1 MVFGR
6 GLPHKINN
14 FDEIWVENAQ
24 PGILISDK
32 FFHIKNNKQDDNN
45 MSLRIY
51 NTLTGKKEVF
61 EPVNKGRVGMYVCG
75 PTVYDTSHIGHARAV
90 VIFDLILRWL
100 KTSAYEVTYVR
111 NFTDVDDKIIKKA
124 NETGK
129 KPKEISEKYID
140 EFHREMD
147 ALNVQRPSMEPKAT
161 DHIQDIIDFID
172 ILIKKGSAYHVKGSD
187 VFFSIES
194 FREYGKLSGRNPED
208 MISGA
213 RIAVNDK
220 KKNPMDFTLWKP
232 AKPGEPSWES
242 PWGMG
247 RPGWHIEC
255 SAMSYKYLGE
265 SFDIHGGGKDLI
277 FPHHENEIA
286 QSEAAFG
293 KQFVK
298 YWVHNGFVDIN
309 HEKMSKSLGNFTMIK
324 DVLKK
329 YHPEVIRL
337 FLLSKHYRSPI
348 DYNENSMDEVTASL
362 DKIYAFLARAYGA
375 GIDPENNNSCPD
387 GDGWK
392 NFAKAMDDDFNSAL
406 GMASVF
412 EAVKRGNRLLDQ
424 NKSGLPE
431 KVREEINI
439 ICADLKKMGH
449 ILGILSENPMDYFKA
464 KKDAKLKGR
473 SLDSHGIDMLV
484 KERTRARKAKDF
496 ARADEIRAELDE
508 MKVVLED
515 GPDGTTWK
523 IV

>member
-1 MVFGR
+1 MT
-6 GLPHKINN
+6 
-14 FDEIWVENAQ
+14 
-24 PGILISDK
+24 
-32 FFHIKNNKQDDNN
+32 
-45 MSLRIY
+45 LRIY
-51 NTLTGKKEVF
+51 NTLTGKKDVF
-61 EPVNKGRVGMYVCG
+61 EPLEKGKVGMYVCG

-100 KTSAYEVTYVR
+100 KASQYEVLYVR

-129 KPKEISEKYID
+129 TSKEISEKYIN
-140 EFHREMD
+140 EFHGEMD
-147 ALNVQRPSMEPKAT
+147 ALNVQRPSIEPKAT
-161 DHIQDIIDFID
+161 DHIQDIIDFIK
-172 ILIKKGSAYHVKGSD
+172 ILINKGKAYHVKGSD

-220 KKNPMDFTLWKP
+220 KKNPMDFTLWKL

-255 SAMSYKYLGE
+255 SAMSYKYLGQ

-286 QSEAAFG
+286 QSEAAFD

-298 YWVHNGFVDIN
+298 YWIHNGFIDIN

-348 DYNENSMDEVTASL
+348 DYNENSMDEIITSL
-362 DKIYAFLARAYGA
+362 DKIYAFLARAYAA
-375 GIDPENNNSCPD
+375 GIDFGNNNSYPD
-387 GDGWK
+387 GYDWQG
-392 NFAKAMDDDFNSAL
+392 FADAMDDDFNSAR

-412 EAVKRGNRLLDQ
+412 EAVKRGNRILD
-424 NKSGLPE
+424 KKELDISSKML
-431 KVREEINI
+431 EEIGI
-439 ICADLKKMGH
+439 ICSDLKKMGQ
-449 ILGILSENPMDYFKA
+449 ILGILSENPVDYFKA
-464 KKDAKLKGR
+464 KKYAKLKET
-473 SLDSHGIDMLV
+473 SLDSHSIDMLV
-484 KERTRARKAKDF
+484 KERTIARKTKDF
-496 ARADEIRAELDE
+496 ARADKIRAELYH
-508 MKVVLED
+508 MNIILED

-523 IV
+523 IG